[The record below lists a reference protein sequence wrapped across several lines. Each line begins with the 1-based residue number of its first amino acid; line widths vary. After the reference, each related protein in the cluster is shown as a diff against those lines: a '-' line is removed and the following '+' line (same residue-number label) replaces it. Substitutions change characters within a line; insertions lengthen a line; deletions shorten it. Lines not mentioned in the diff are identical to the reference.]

1 MNLMRIGLPFFAMSK
16 ITKRNGFHTS
26 IKWNHMEY
34 TVPEELGGWGKVEKG
49 LQFYGGNDVYY
60 FLGWRRV
67 ISSKYNSFPFFSIYL
82 PKVLKQKN
90 QLSLNQSFFKEYF
103 AFCIIITLLYTV
115 LWLDIFF
122 RKGTS
127 KYSDL

>member
-1 MNLMRIGLPFFAMSK
+1 
-16 ITKRNGFHTS
+16 
-26 IKWNHMEY
+26 MEY

-103 AFCIIITLLYTV
+103 AFCIIITLLSLFFDWIFSSVKAQANTV
-115 LWLDIFF
+115 IFNKDAIYKVF
-122 RKGTS
+122 LKIIE
-127 KYSDL
+127 KPH